1 MLGYVLAYAI
11 AFKAGR
17 WKNLMLV
24 LVIAPFFTSFLV
36 RTLSWK
42 LILADDGY
50 VVDALQFLHLL
61 GEDGRL
67 LATPVAVVA
76 GLSYNFLPFMVLPLF
91 ASIDKIDHRL
101 IEAANDLYASP
112 FVGFFKVTWPLSL
125 PGVVSGTLLTFIPAT
140 GDYINAQLLGSPNQ
154 RMIGSVIQSLFTD
167 ANNYPA
173 AGALS
178 VILMLLIVA
187 LVLFYVRRAGTEELP
202 MTWLRK
208 HLVLIL
214 GLLVLLYTFIPIFV
228 VVLMSFNDPASRLIY
243 EFNEFTL
250 HNWQNPC
257 EDPDMCSA
265 LGRSIQI
272 GLLATLGSTIL
283 GTLAAFALVR
293 HDFRGRSTANLL
305 IFLPM
310 AAPEIVMG
318 ASLLALF
325 VGAGFAGQLGFWTIL
340 IAHIMFCLSFVVVT
354 VRSRLA
360 GMDDNLEQA
369 AMDLYATPRQTFW
382 KVTFPLVFPGILGAA
397 LLSFSLSFDD
407 FIVTNLNAGT
417 DHDVPHVRLGRR
429 PARRTD
435 AGQRRRHADVRRLDH
450 HRRRR

>member
-1 MLGYVLAYAI
+1 MYGAIATAICLVLGYVLAYAI

-187 LVLFYVRRAGTEELP
+187 MVLFYVRRAGTEEL
-202 MTWLRK
+202 L
-208 HLVLIL
+208 
-214 GLLVLLYTFIPIFV
+214 
-228 VVLMSFNDPASRLIY
+228 
-243 EFNEFTL
+243 
-250 HNWQNPC
+250 
-257 EDPDMCSA
+257 
-265 LGRSIQI
+265 
-272 GLLATLGSTIL
+272 
-283 GTLAAFALVR
+283 
-293 HDFRGRSTANLL
+293 
-305 IFLPM
+305 
-310 AAPEIVMG
+310 
-318 ASLLALF
+318 
-325 VGAGFAGQLGFWTIL
+325 
-340 IAHIMFCLSFVVVT
+340 
-354 VRSRLA
+354 
-360 GMDDNLEQA
+360 
-369 AMDLYATPRQTFW
+369 
-382 KVTFPLVFPGILGAA
+382 
-397 LLSFSLSFDD
+397 
-407 FIVTNLNAGT
+407 
-417 DHDVPHVRLGRR
+417 
-429 PARRTD
+429 
-435 AGQRRRHADVRRLDH
+435 
-450 HRRRR
+450 